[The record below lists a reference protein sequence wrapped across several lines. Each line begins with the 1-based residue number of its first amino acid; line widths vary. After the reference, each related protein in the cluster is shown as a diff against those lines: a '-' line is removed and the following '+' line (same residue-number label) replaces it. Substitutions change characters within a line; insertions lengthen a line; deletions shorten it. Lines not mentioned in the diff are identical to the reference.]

1 MNKKQ
6 CTDTCQILSNV
17 STFRILIMNASC
29 RHLGKMEDVNSA
41 SSADTF
47 FQQLVIQSTMRAL
60 EIWHLQEQSFL
71 AYHTSRK
78 GLWLPTFLPESGAIS
93 IVIISNMRTKS
104 TVRMRCVDDMVTHLP
119 LRSTWYCKEWDVL
132 WVLCTYW
139 RCSIVTCRSR
149 PKVIHLKDQRTRSGL
164 LLLQKSNDILARL
177 II

>member
-1 MNKKQ
+1 
-6 CTDTCQILSNV
+6 
-17 STFRILIMNASC
+17 MNASC

-71 AYHTSRK
+71 AYHTGRK

-119 LRSTWYCKEWDVL
+119 LRSLGTVKNEMFYEFYAHIGGTV
-132 WVLCTYW
+132 
-139 RCSIVTCRSR
+139 
-149 PKVIHLKDQRTRSGL
+149 
-164 LLLQKSNDILARL
+164 
-177 II
+177 